1 MLQSWQAGNMET
13 DSVGIHTL
21 RHSYCSHWA
30 NMPGIPL
37 VWVRDWAGHSN
48 IAITNVYVRADE
60 TQMDS
65 VAV

>member
-1 MLQSWQAGNMET
+1 MET
-13 DSVGIHTL
+13 DSVGVHTL
-21 RHSYCSHWA
+21 RHSLLLVIGQT
-30 NMPGIPL
+30 MPGVPL

-65 VAV
+65 VLSGMGY